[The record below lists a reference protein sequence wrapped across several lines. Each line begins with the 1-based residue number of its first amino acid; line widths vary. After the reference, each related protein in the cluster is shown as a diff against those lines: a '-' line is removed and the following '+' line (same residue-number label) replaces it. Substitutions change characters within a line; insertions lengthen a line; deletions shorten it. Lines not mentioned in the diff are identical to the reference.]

1 MRNATRWFAL
11 GMAVTML
18 LVACGPSER
27 EQALEAEAATLQ
39 DRINELE
46 VTLSE
51 RSNAT
56 SELEEALEVAR
67 ADREAA
73 ETALAAV
80 QAELKTA
87 QDERSSAYSTEAE
100 NPSAREEQLSEENR
114 RLQAQLAAAD
124 IQTQAAQNR
133 ADTLESQNRELTD
146 RLIRLRTGAER
157 IETGLGDALEQ
168 LSTLEQTRQ
177 RARAQADGNAAA
189 LDAQQAVVER
199 LQADLEGA
207 RATVVALRE
216 GLDVSDTAAESD
228 LPPDL
233 QEALARV
240 AALEVERDEA
250 QQRLRDLEDRR
261 AALQQRLVESEASLA
276 KLQSDIRAAV
286 ESETQALRMERDNA
300 LADLEAAEARAR
312 ELTDALAEAQAVE
325 GARDGRLLQALQ
337 VALVEAQGDV
347 ARLANARGVYTVQ
360 PADSLSSIARF
371 FYRDGNRWPAILAAN
386 DHLIEDPDLIFTGMV
401 LVVPELP

>member
-1 MRNATRWFAL
+1 MRSLTRWVAV
-11 GMAVTML
+11 GMAVAISVT
-18 LVACGPSER
+18 ACGPSER
-27 EQALEAEAATLQ
+27 EQALEAEAAALQ

-46 VTLSE
+46 VALSD
-51 RSNAT
+51 RSDVT
-56 SELEEALEVAR
+56 SELEDALAAAQSERDAAQEALTDVQ
-67 ADREAA
+67 ADLEAA
-73 ETALAAV
+73 E
-80 QAELKTA
+80 AELA
-87 QDERSSAYSTEAE
+87 RAASTDADDAS
-100 NPSAREEQLSEENR
+100 PSEEGLIEENR

-133 ADTLESQNRELTD
+133 AETLEAQNRELTD
-146 RLIRLRTGAER
+146 RLLRLRTGADR

-199 LQADLEGA
+199 LQSDLEGA

-216 GLDVSDTAAESD
+216 ELNVTESAADAD
-228 LPPDL
+228 LPPAL
-233 QEALARV
+233 QDALERV
-240 AALEVERDEA
+240 AELEAERDEA
-250 QQRLRDLEDRR
+250 QNRLRDLEDRR
-261 AALQQRLVESEASLA
+261 TALQARLAESEAALAALQ
-276 KLQSDIRAAV
+276 SDVRAAV
-286 ESETQALRMERDNA
+286 ESETQALRMERDSA

-312 ELTDALAEAQAVE
+312 ELTDALAAAQAVE
-325 GARDGRLLQALQ
+325 GARDGRLLKALQ

-360 PADSLSSIARF
+360 PADSLSGVARF
-371 FYRDGNRWPAILAAN
+371 FYRDGNQWPAILAAN
-386 DHLIEDPDLIFTGMV
+386 DHLIDDPDLIFTGMV